1 MHKSDLLEKVAKEC
15 EISRSKAD
23 QVLSSI
29 IGAIT
34 SAVSAGDKVTLL
46 DLGTFSVA
54 ERAARSGRNPKTGEA
69 ITIPARKIARF
80 KPGKKL
86 AEAVK

>member
-15 EISRSKAD
+15 EISKTKAD

-34 SAVSAGDKVTLL
+34 GAVSAGDKVTLL

-69 ITIPARKIARF
+69 ITIPARKIAKF
-80 KPGKKL
+80 KPGKKF
-86 AEAVK
+86 ADAVK

>member
-15 EISRSKAD
+15 EISKTKAD
-23 QVLSSI
+23 QILASI

-34 SAVSAGDKVTLL
+34 EAVSAGDKVTLM
-46 DLGTFSVA
+46 DLGTFSVTK
-54 ERAARSGRNPKTGEA
+54 RAARAGRNPKTGEA
-69 ITIPARKIARF
+69 ITIPARKIAKF

-86 AEAVK
+86 SEAVQ

>member
-15 EISRSKAD
+15 EISKAKAD

-34 SAVSAGDKVTLL
+34 DAVSAGDKVTLM

-54 ERAARSGRNPKTGEA
+54 ERAARAGRNPKTGETIA
-69 ITIPARKIARF
+69 IPARKVAKF

-86 AEAVK
+86 TDAVK

>member
-1 MHKSDLLEKVAKEC
+1 MHKGDLLEKVAKEC
-15 EISRSKAD
+15 DITKTKAD

-34 SAVSAGDKVTLL
+34 QAVSAGDKVTLL

-69 ITIPARKIARF
+69 INIPARKVAKF
-80 KPGKKL
+80 KPGKKFTDS
-86 AEAVK
+86 VK

>member
-15 EISRSKAD
+15 EISKTKAD

-34 SAVSAGDKVTLL
+34 DAVATGDKVTLME
-46 DLGTFSVA
+46 LGTFSVA
-54 ERAARSGRNPKTGEA
+54 ERAARAGRNPKTGEA
-69 ITIPARKIARF
+69 ITIPARKVAKF
-80 KPGKKL
+80 KPGKKFTD
-86 AEAVK
+86 AVK